1 MSAERIADR
10 VRALSGGKLD
20 IAVYA
25 AGEVVPAFEALT
37 AELDRWEALTL
48 SADYPGQQ

>member
-1 MSAERIADR
+1 MARE
-10 VRALSGGKLD
+10 KL
-20 IAVYA
+20 A
-25 AGEVVPAFEALT
+25 ALT